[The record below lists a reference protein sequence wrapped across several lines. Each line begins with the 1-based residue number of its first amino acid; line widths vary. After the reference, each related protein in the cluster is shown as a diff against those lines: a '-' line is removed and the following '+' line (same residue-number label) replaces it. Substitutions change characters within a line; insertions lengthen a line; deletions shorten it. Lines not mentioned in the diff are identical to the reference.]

1 MGNSVSFL
9 AMADDGGV
17 GMVVL
22 QAVVAGLAASVACGL
37 GALPLFIPKLDPKRH
52 IGIGYGLAGG
62 LMFSASVYS
71 LLGPA
76 LKMNQFS
83 FQDMSFADVG
93 PVIAGLL
100 VGAAFLSISE
110 VRLERYQDRHADAS
124 FSGWGGRV
132 GLLVFLAMT
141 VHSMPEGIAVGT
153 GYTAGEVETAL
164 GEGDLGTYVALAIG
178 IHNIPE
184 GLAVAIPLR
193 SAGAKLWW
201 CFLAAF
207 LTSLPQ
213 PVAAVPA
220 VLLSWFFQPL
230 MPFLMG
236 FAAGAMIFLVIMEI
250 IPAALESDTHA
261 HIAWA
266 FTAGFCGMLLIQTVL

>member
-1 MGNSVSFL
+1 MIL
-9 AMADDGGV
+9 ALSTLGQADGASLSQI
-17 GMVVL
+17 VL
-22 QAVVAGLAASVACGL
+22 YAVVAGLAASVACGL
-37 GALPLFIPKLDPKRH
+37 GALPLFIPKLDPRKH

-62 LMFSASVYS
+62 LMFSASVYA

-83 FQDMSFADVG
+83 FQDMALLDVG
-93 PVIAGLL
+93 PVILGLL
-100 VGAAFLSISE
+100 AGAGFLSISE
-110 VRLERYQDRHADAS
+110 VFLNRYQAEHKAAD
-124 FSGWGGRV
+124 FSQWGGRV
-132 GLLVFLAMT
+132 GLLVFVAMT
-141 VHSMPEGIAVGT
+141 VHSMPEGVAVGT
-153 GYTAGEVETAL
+153 GYTAGEVETHL

-213 PVAAVPA
+213 PIAAVPA

-236 FAAGAMIFLVIMEI
+236 FAAGAMIFLVIMEL
-250 IPAALESDTHA
+250 IPEALETETHA
-261 HIAWA
+261 HIAWS
-266 FTAGFCGMLLIQTVL
+266 FTIGFCGMLLIQTVL

>member
-1 MGNSVSFL
+1 MYVPVTLGQ
-9 AMADDGGV
+9 ADPSGPGLI
-17 GMVVL
+17 VVH
-22 QAVVAGLAASVACGL
+22 AVVAGLAASAACGL
-37 GALPLFIPKLDPKRH
+37 GVLPLFIPKLDPKRH

-76 LKMNQFS
+76 LKMNQFR
-83 FQDMSFADVG
+83 FQNMSVADVG
-93 PVIAGLL
+93 PVIVGLL
-100 VGAAFLSISE
+100 AGAAFLSVSE
-110 VRLERYQDRHADAS
+110 VWLKNHQRRHADAD
-124 FSGWGGRV
+124 FNAWGGRV

-164 GEGDLGTYVALAIG
+164 GEGDLGAYVALAIA

-213 PVAAVPA
+213 PIAAVPA
-220 VLLSWFFQPL
+220 VLLAWFFQPL
-230 MPFLMG
+230 MPLLMG
-236 FAAGAMIFLVIMEI
+236 FAAGAMIFLVIMEL
-250 IPAALESDTHA
+250 IPAALETESHA

-266 FTAGFCGMLLIQTVL
+266 FTLGFCGMLMIQTLL

>member
-1 MGNSVSFL
+1 MNLVATL
-9 AMADDGGV
+9 AQAGPAGP
-17 GMVVL
+17 GLIVL
-22 QAVVAGLAASVACGL
+22 QAVIAGLAASVACGL
-37 GALPLFIPKLDPKRH
+37 GALPLFLPKLDPRRH

-62 LMFSASVYS
+62 LMFAASVYS

-76 LKMNQFS
+76 LKMNRFS
-83 FQDMSFADVG
+83 FQSMTLLDVG
-93 PVIAGLL
+93 PVVGGLL
-100 VGAAFLSISE
+100 AGAAFLSISE
-110 VRLERYQDRHADAS
+110 LWLKRYQHHHVEAD
-124 FSGWGGRV
+124 FTKWGGRM
-132 GLLVFLAMT
+132 GLLVFFAMT

-193 SAGAKLWW
+193 SAGVKLGW
-201 CFLAAF
+201 CFIAAF

-213 PVAAVPA
+213 PVAAIPA

-250 IPAALESDTHA
+250 IPAALETETHA

-266 FTAGFCGMLLIQTVL
+266 FTIGFCGMLLIQTLL